1 MRTAEKQRL
10 RERMKMISSKR
21 SFESS
26 RPLVENLLKLNV
38 WKQSASVL
46 LYAPIQW
53 EADPRGLITAAP
65 ECSYL
70 FPKVVGEHL
79 EIYRMTP
86 SSRWITGPYG
96 ISEPDPGSWD
106 LANISEI
113 NLAVVPGLAF
123 DPNGGRLGRGKGCYD
138 RLLGHP
144 ELLGIKAGLAWDWQI
159 VTEVPCETHDSPM
172 DCVVTPTKIHQA
184 GSALDKQDKRG

>member
-26 RPLVENLLKLNV
+26 RSFVENLLKLNIR
-38 WKQSASVL
+38 QTPAAVL

-53 EADPRGLITAAP
+53 EADPRELLTAAP

-70 FPKVVGEHL
+70 FPRVVGDHL
-79 EIYRMTP
+79 EIYRSTP

-96 ISEPDPGSWD
+96 ISEPDPESWIHTN
-106 LANISEI
+106 LSEVD
-113 NLAVVPGLAF
+113 LAVVPGLAF
-123 DPNGGRLGRGKGCYD
+123 DLKGKRLGRGKGFYD

-144 ELLGIKAGLAWDWQI
+144 SFRGVKVGLAWDWQI
-159 VTEVPCETHDSPM
+159 VGEVPVESHDSLM
-172 DCVVTPTKIHQA
+172 DFVVTPTKIHEA
-184 GSALDKQDKRG
+184 GSALDKL